1 MNDLSAHPRAHPY
14 MANSV
19 PAIQQEMLDAIGVAD
34 VEQLF
39 AQIPAEHRLRSP
51 IALPPALAENELR
64 RHLLATLSKNR
75 TAEQNLNFLGAGIW
89 QHHVPAACDEVVR
102 RNEWLTSVFGEP
114 SSDHGRNQ
122 AWFEFCS
129 QLGEL
134 LDLDL
139 VGLPVRSWGV
149 AAGHAIR
156 MAARLTGRDEVVVVR
171 AIDPERLSV
180 IHNFCEPAAMA
191 GHIATRLVDYDP
203 ATGLMDLAHLRR
215 LVGPRTAAVYFET
228 PSYFGVIERQG
239 AEIADI
245 AHAAGA
251 EVIVGVDPISLG
263 VLATPVSY
271 GADIVVGTTQPLG
284 VHMNAG
290 GGASGFI
297 ASRDEERYAH
307 QYPTLFISI
316 AETSVPGEH
325 GFGLSL
331 FEQSS
336 YGLRDKGNDWT
347 GHSVY
352 MWAIA
357 NAVYMAMMGPQGF
370 AEVGELILQR
380 AHYAA
385 RRLAQVPG
393 LRVGFPSGFFKEFV
407 VNVDATGLT
416 VAEINRR
423 LLAHGIFGGKDL
435 SADFPEL
442 GACALY
448 CVTEIHTL
456 ADIERL
462 AATLQEIT
470 Q

>member
-1 MNDLSAHPRAHPY
+1 MRDHIAHPY

-19 PAIQQEMLDAIGVAD
+19 PAIQQEMLDAIGVD
-34 VEQLF
+34 SIETLF
-39 AQIPAEHRLRSP
+39 SQIPPDHRTQRP
-51 IALPPALAENELR
+51 IDLPPALTEVQLR
-64 RHLLATLSKNR
+64 RHVLDILAKNK
-75 TAEQNLNFLGAGIW
+75 TVEDNLNFLGAGVW

-134 LDLDL
+134 LELDL
-139 VGLPVRSWGV
+139 VALPVRSWGV
-149 AAGHAIR
+149 AAGHALR
-156 MAARLTGRDEVVVVR
+156 MASRLTERHEVVIVR
-171 AIDPERLSV
+171 AIDPERLGV
-180 IHNFCEPAAMA
+180 IENFCEPVQMA
-191 GHIATRLVDYDP
+191 SHLAIRLVDFDP
-203 ATGLMDLAHLRR
+203 ATGMMDLTHLRT
-215 LVGPRTAAVYFET
+215 LVGPDTAAVYFET
-228 PSYFGVIERQG
+228 PSYFGVIEQQG
-239 AEIADI
+239 AAIAAI

-263 VLATPVSY
+263 VLATPATY

-284 VHMNAG
+284 VHMNIG
-290 GGASGFI
+290 GGVSGFM
-297 ASRDEERYAH
+297 ASRDEERYAR

-316 AETSVPGEH
+316 GETTEPGEY

-357 NAVYMAMMGPQGF
+357 NAAYMAMMGPKGF
-370 AEVGELILQR
+370 EQVGELILQR

-385 RRLAQVPG
+385 RQLAAIPG
-393 LRVGFPSGFFKEFV
+393 VTVTFPDGFFKEFV
-407 VNVDATGLT
+407 VRFDGQGPG
-416 VAEINRR
+416 VAEVNQR
-423 LLAHGIFGGKDL
+423 LLAQGIFGGKDL
-435 SADFPEL
+435 SREFPEL
-442 GACALY
+442 GASALF
-448 CVTEIHTL
+448 CVTEVHTQ
-456 ADIERL
+456 ADIDRL
-462 AATLQEIT
+462 VQAINKVINDA
-470 Q
+470 